1 MSSIL
6 RSTRRMI
13 SVICL
18 ALLLVSAVSAAEF
31 RIWTDSTGKYTVKA
45 KLDAVED
52 GKAILIRENGQKIR
66 IAVEKLSKADQEFLE
81 KQDADS
87 PFQKTEDGNS
97 DASDKE
103 SQPSTGELRNV
114 TVDWSVSKEIP
125 LPSSDTA
132 WKITVPEAPA
142 ADFHPRSVPLAPR
155 QDFWEGLNG
164 MAVSYAGKVGV
175 VGYGWKMPGDTVTT
189 ERLVLCDL
197 QKGRVAA
204 TGAGKYG
211 EMIPF
216 ALHDDGRQILMR
228 RNDSGGGNAERLEIW
243 SLKGK
248 NVVRSLVWT
257 PFSDDSGWGHDVTW
271 AAFIDAKKLALCS
284 GSGKLA
290 IWNLATCQPICHTQ
304 VTNDG
309 HPALSPDRKWIAYVI
324 DDTLRLIDIEKQAVI
339 ATSQIP
345 RKLQAPALA
354 FSPSGKRIGC
364 VANDRILVWDT
375 ATGELEKDFAV
386 TGINMG
392 GEIAYPDEGFIL
404 AGNQFLIELNNQLK
418 LWHYQGADRVRT
430 VGGTTFIAATGDN
443 KSGVLLA
450 TKLPHPQSLAL
461 LKKALGQSDLFAF
474 RKGTPVKLDVSGIP
488 DAAEQNKAKEALTKK
503 LDAMKCPV
511 AADGKVDV
519 VACVEG
525 PTSRQIS
532 YINSGTY
539 TVQEYFTKLKI
550 VYQGKTLWE
559 TQWTNIP
566 GVLSIQKGE
575 NIETKLREASAHP
588 AYELYKEVVLPEFL
602 QKPTES
608 QNPGQPAAS
617 QTIGQSTVTPR
628 GIR

>member
-1 MSSIL
+1 MV
-6 RSTRRMI
+6 
-13 SVICL
+13 SVACL
-18 ALLLVSAVSAAEF
+18 GLLLVSAASAAEF
-31 RIWTDSTGKYTVKA
+31 RTWTDSTGKHTLKA

-52 GKAILIRENGQKIR
+52 GKAILIRENGKKVR

-81 KQDADS
+81 KQAADN
-87 PFQKTEDGNS
+87 PFQEGEKGDAAEKGGS
-97 DASDKE
+97 EASDKE
-103 SQPSTGELRNV
+103 SQPATGEPRKV
-114 TVDWSVSKEIP
+114 TVDWSASQEIP
-125 LPSSDTA
+125 LPSPDTA
-132 WKITVPEAPA
+132 WKITVPDVPT
-142 ADFHPRSVPLAPR
+142 ADFHPRSVALAPR

-164 MAVSYAGKVGV
+164 MAVSHAGKAGV
-175 VGYGWKMPGDTVTT
+175 VGYGWQMPGDTVVT

-197 QKGRVAA
+197 EKGRVAA

-211 EMIPF
+211 AMIPF

-228 RNDSGGGNAERLEIW
+228 RSDFGGGNAERLEIW

-248 NVVRSLVWT
+248 NVVRTDVWT
-257 PFSDDSGWGHDVTW
+257 PFSDDPGWGHDVTW

-290 IWNLATCQPICHTQ
+290 ICNFATCQPICHTH
-304 VTNDG
+304 VTGGG
-309 HPALSPDRKWIAYVI
+309 HPALSPDRKWLAYVV
-324 DDTLRLIDIEKQAVI
+324 DDTLGLIDIEKQEVI
-339 ATSQIP
+339 ATTPIA
-345 RKLQAPALA
+345 RKLHAPVLA

-364 VANDRILVWDT
+364 VAADRILVWDT
-375 ATGELEKDFAV
+375 ATGKLEKDFAV

-404 AGNQFLIELNNQLK
+404 AGHQFLIELDNQLK
-418 LWHYQGADRVRT
+418 LWHYQGADRVHT

-443 KSGVLLA
+443 TSGVLLA
-450 TKLPHPQSLAL
+450 TKLPHPRSLDM
-461 LKKALGQSDLFAF
+461 LKEALGQSDLFAF
-474 RKGTPVKLDVSGIP
+474 RKGTPVKLDVAGIP
-488 DAAEQNKAKEALTKK
+488 DAAEQSKVKEALTKK
-503 LDAMKCPV
+503 LDAMNCPV
-511 AADGKVDV
+511 AADGKVEV
-519 VACVEG
+519 VAYVEG
-525 PTSRQIS
+525 PKSREIS

-566 GVLSIQKGE
+566 GVMSLQRGE

-588 AYELYKEVVLPEFL
+588 AYGLYQEAVLPEFL

-608 QNPGQPAAS
+608 QNPGQPGGG
-617 QTIGQSTVTPR
+617 QTIGQSSVTPQ